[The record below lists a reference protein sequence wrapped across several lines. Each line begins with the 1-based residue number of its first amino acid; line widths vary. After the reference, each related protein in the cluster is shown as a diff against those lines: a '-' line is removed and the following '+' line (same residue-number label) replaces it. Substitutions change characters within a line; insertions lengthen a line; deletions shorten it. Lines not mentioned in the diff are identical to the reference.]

1 MFLLVVMIAIALFGG
16 EVIRGFACALIVG
29 ILVGAYSSIFVG
41 TPVVYDLNMRKEK
54 KAAEKK

>member
-1 MFLLVVMIAIALFGG
+1 MIAIALFGG

-29 ILVGAYSSIFVG
+29 ILVGSYSSIFVG